1 MAGVRPF
8 GMVDLLADSETK
20 RRRLQSLAQICIPNP
35 PSAGAGRRRVPGV
48 APALLLAGR
57 LALRRGAVRLAHR
70 LTKLAVAADP
80 TSSAPNRLAAHV
92 EQRRGDFPA
101 ELAYRSAAAERD
113 DGRKRGQWELAK
125 ALLRLER
132 ENLEASSEASRTR
145 LMSALETATTSTDA
159 AIRTAAGIALS
170 DALRDAGAYAESVAP
185 AESALASQ
193 LSHLA
198 AARALADSL
207 IVTAQFKQAQALC
220 ATYLRQP
227 DEAGFGRRQR
237 LAGLLAE
244 RSALTVEENR
254 HIRGE
259 DPKILVAV
267 GGGIGD
273 ILHATPTIRNIARRS
288 GSRVD
293 VLVAADS
300 LGAEFLVRNPEYVRA
315 VWPGQ
320 ADVFDHHYETA
331 FFTHSMAT
339 TRFAV
344 NAQRTIAAHAWRR
357 FRAGQLNE
365 TLFNLEAAKHLLDIP
380 YDARDVEA
388 YFAGDLV
395 PAAPRT
401 SLVGL
406 NAGSKAGRWLSKRW
420 PFFPELAARL
430 HARGVRVASF
440 GAPQEYV
447 EGTEDRTG
455 GTVEQMCRAMLACTH
470 FVSNDSGPMHIASAL
485 GIPVLALFAPTDALT
500 HLPLRETTVALAPDK
515 PCSPCEVK
523 DHPFFATGCCRC
535 IGDIPAAAV
544 EERLLERMAMRRG
557 DNLER
562 EASSADW
569 PDAVQGVAG

>member
-1 MAGVRPF
+1 MAGVRLF
-8 GMVDLLADSETK
+8 RMADLRTDSETK
-20 RRRLQSLAQICIPNP
+20 RHRLQSLPQICIPNP
-35 PSAGAGRRRVPGV
+35 PPAGAGLRRLPGM
-48 APALLLAGR
+48 APALSLAGR
-57 LALRRGAVRLAHR
+57 LALRRGAVPLAHR

-80 TSSAPNRLAAHV
+80 ASPAANRLAAQL
-92 EQRRGDFPA
+92 EQRQGDIAA
-101 ELAYRSAAAERD
+101 ELAYRNAAAERD

-132 ENLEASSEASRTR
+132 ENLAASSKVSRAR
-145 LMSALETATTSTDA
+145 LISALEAATDSTDIA
-159 AIRTAAGIALS
+159 TRTAAGVTLS
-170 DALRDAGAYAESVAP
+170 DALRDAGAYAESVSP
-185 AESALASQ
+185 AESALAAQ
-193 LSHLA
+193 PSHLG

-207 IVTAQFKQAQALC
+207 IASTQFQQAQVLC
-220 ATYLRQP
+220 ARYLRQP

-244 RSALTVEENR
+244 RSASTAEGNR
-254 HIRGE
+254 HIEGE
-259 DPKILVAV
+259 GAEILVAV

-300 LGAEFLVRNPEYVRA
+300 PGAEFLVRNPDHVRA
-315 VWPGQ
+315 VWPEQ
-320 ADVFDHHYETA
+320 ADVFNHYYETA

-344 NAQRTIAAHAWRR
+344 KARRTIAAHAWRR
-357 FRAGQLNE
+357 FRPGQLNE
-365 TLFNLEAAKHLLDIP
+365 TLFNLEAARNLLEIP
-380 YDARDVEA
+380 YDARDAEG

-395 PAAPRT
+395 PAAPRNC
-401 SLVGL
+401 LVGL

-430 HARGVRVASF
+430 QARGIRVASF

-515 PCSPCEVK
+515 ACSPCEVK
-523 DHPFFATGCCRC
+523 DHRFFATGGCRC

-544 EERLLERMAMRRG
+544 EERLLEQMAMPRA
-557 DNLER
+557 DNLDR
-562 EASSADW
+562 EASSTGW